1 MTKVSLEVMF
11 ISTVNKVEI
20 DDEMC
25 KNVKEKVLQ
34 QREAERERLAQEL
47 AEKEAE
53 AQNGQADDNEPQP
66 DDS

>member
-47 AEKEAE
+47 AEKEAA
-53 AQNGQADDNEPQP
+53 AQNGQADDSEPQP
-66 DDS
+66 DDI